1 MRPKMPHASFAP
13 ALMPGRVARSI
24 HMRTTAI
31 GCRKQTS
38 NSRSF
43 FTVRNLPPAPA
54 DNPRDDGAD
63 DNQPGRGPLMTAGN
77 GGADAPA
84 RRVSDVRAVLQP
96 PRRGAGPAG
105 ARPPPASGGPGLLH
119 AGGRLG

>member
-43 FTVRNLPPAPA
+43 FTVGNLPPAPA

-63 DNQPGRGPLMTAGN
+63 DNQPGRGLIMTAGN
-77 GGADAPA
+77 GGADQAALWDGFANMASLAGRAGTVVRGEGATLFVPA
-84 RRVSDVRAVLQP
+84 RRPHLDPIA
-96 PRRGAGPAG
+96 
-105 ARPPPASGGPGLLH
+105 H
-119 AGGRLG
+119 